1 MEYVHH
7 VSKKTFKQIFSGQY
21 ICGQCPV
28 CGLIFGSQI
37 KAASLLAANIF
48 SLWLKCKKGCD
59 QVSPYKEL
67 SSHHRE
73 CTGPSGLT
81 QILALSP

>member
-1 MEYVHH
+1 MFQR
-7 VSKKTFKQIFSGQY
+7 KTFKQIFSGQY
-21 ICGQCPV
+21 VDNAHICP
-28 CGLIFGSQI
+28 LFGSQI

-59 QVSPYKEL
+59 KVSPYKEL

>member
-1 MEYVHH
+1 MFQRKTSFLD
-7 VSKKTFKQIFSGQY
+7 SK
-21 ICGQCPV
+21 CPV
-28 CGLIFGSQI
+28 SGLIFGSQI

-59 QVSPYKEL
+59 QVFPYKEL

-73 CTGPSGLT
+73 YTGPSGLT